1 MPNLLETQYVEAPP
15 APELRLSDYLVTL
28 LENWRMIAA
37 ITLLALGGG
46 SIYAMIAKPVYRADA
61 LIQVEDSKGDANAN
75 NQNALQSL
83 SSIFDSKSST
93 AAEIE
98 LIRSRLVVE
107 DAVRTLHLD
116 IAARPRYLPVIGG
129 WLAARHSGKAPAP
142 PRLGLPQY
150 AWGGESITMSL
161 FDTPAKYYKQPFVL
175 TVEGER
181 SYSLR
186 DPAGALVLNGRV
198 GEETGGASTLG
209 PVRVRID
216 HLVARPG
223 TQFELTRASTL
234 ATVESVQRALAV
246 GETALQS
253 GVIRASLE
261 GPDSKLTAEI
271 VNTIARQFV
280 QQDIGRRSAEAEHTL
295 AFLEQQ
301 LPVLRKELDQAE
313 QRYNSFRN
321 KLGTVN
327 LGEESRLL
335 LQQIVDNKNRLLTM
349 ETQLAE
355 FYTRYTD
362 THPAVVSL
370 KAQIAALTA
379 QQNALRR
386 SVSLLPDTEQTALRL
401 MRDVRV
407 DTELYTSL
415 LNNAQQLRV
424 IKAGQVGS
432 VRVVD
437 FAEPADEPVRPQR
450 AMLVLISAGLGM
462 VAAMVLALLK
472 KALYG
477 GVEHPEDIERLT
489 GVPVCAVVPRSRMQL
504 RLQRELSRNRS
515 ERSERERGRPRLL
528 AARAPDDVAVE
539 GVRSLRTTLQYALR
553 DASNNVVM
561 LTGSRQDAGKSFLSV
576 NLAALVA
583 AGQRR
588 VLMIDGDMRRGAV
601 HAHFGLRHQPG
612 LADALMG
619 EDFDAVV
626 VREVLP
632 GLDVM
637 PRGTVPPDPAE
648 LLMSERFRLLLE
660 RLSPRYDMVIIDTPP
675 VLEVT
680 DATLLGRYA
689 GTTLLVVRHGRHP
702 AGEIGETVRR
712 LGNGGVALRG
722 VLLTDV
728 PKPPLRLGAGYT
740 GYYTSV
746 EGVR

>member
-1 MPNLLETQYVEAPP
+1 M
-15 APELRLSDYLVTL
+15 
-28 LENWRMIAA
+28 
-37 ITLLALGGG
+37 
-46 SIYAMIAKPVYRADA
+46 
-61 LIQVEDSKGDANAN
+61 
-75 NQNALQSL
+75 
-83 SSIFDSKSST
+83 
-93 AAEIE
+93 
-98 LIRSRLVVE
+98 
-107 DAVRTLHLD
+107 
-116 IAARPRYLPVIGG
+116 
-129 WLAARHSGKAPAP
+129 
-142 PRLGLPQY
+142 
-150 AWGGESITMSL
+150 
-161 FDTPAKYYKQPFVL
+161 
-175 TVEGER
+175 
-181 SYSLR
+181 
-186 DPAGALVLNGRV
+186 
-198 GEETGGASTLG
+198 
-209 PVRVRID
+209 
-216 HLVARPG
+216 
-223 TQFELTRASTL
+223 
-234 ATVESVQRALAV
+234 
-246 GETALQS
+246 
-253 GVIRASLE
+253 
-261 GPDSKLTAEI
+261 
-271 VNTIARQFV
+271 

-313 QRYNSFRN
+313 ERYNSFRN

-355 FYTRYTD
+355 YNTRYTESN
-362 THPAVVSL
+362 PAVVSL
-370 KAQIAALTA
+370 KAQIATLTA

-386 SVSLLPDTEQTALRL
+386 SISLLPDTEQTALRL

-424 IKAGQVGS
+424 VKAGQVGS

-462 VAAMVLALLK
+462 LAAMVLALLR

-477 GVEHPEDIERLT
+477 GVEHPEDIERLI

-504 RLQRELSRNRS
+504 RLQRELN
-515 ERSERERGRPRLL
+515 RGRND
-528 AARAPDDVAVE
+528 RAPRACWPRAHLTTSRWKACA
-539 GVRSLRTTLQYALR
+539 GLRTTLQYGAPR
-553 DASNNVVM
+553 RHQQRGDADRLAPGRGQVFPVCQP
-561 LTGSRQDAGKSFLSV
+561 GRAGRGR
-576 NLAALVA
+576 AA
-583 AGQRR
+583 RR
-588 VLMIDGDMRRGAV
+588 VLMIDGDMRRGEV

-619 EDFDAVV
+619 EDFDTVV

-637 PRGTVPPDPAE
+637 PRGAVPPDPAE
-648 LLMSERFRLLLE
+648 LLMSERFRMMLE
-660 RLSPRYDMVIIDTPP
+660 HLSHRYDMVIIDTPP

-680 DATLLGRYA
+680 DATLLGRHA

-712 LGNGGVALRG
+712 LGNGGVAVRG

-728 PKPPLRLGAGYT
+728 PKPPLRLGAGYS
-740 GYYTSV
+740 GYNTSV
-746 EGVR
+746 EGHQVSR

>member
-1 MPNLLETQYVEAPP
+1 MRDTMPNLLETQYVEAPA
-15 APELRLSDYLVTL
+15 APELRLSDYLVTV
-28 LENWRMIAA
+28 LENWRMIGA
-37 ITLLALGGG
+37 ITLLALAGG

-75 NQNALQSL
+75 NQNSLQSL

-116 IAARPRYLPVIGG
+116 IGARPRYLPVIGG
-129 WLAARHSGKAPAP
+129 WLAGRYTGKTPAP
-142 PRLGLPQY
+142 PRFGLPQY
-150 AWGGESITMSL
+150 AWGGESIKMSL
-161 FDTPAKYYKQPFVL
+161 FETPAKYYKKPFVL
-175 TVEGER
+175 TVEDER
-181 SYSLR
+181 TYSLR
-186 DPAGALVLNGRV
+186 DPDGALVLNGRV

-216 HLVARPG
+216 HLVGRPG

-246 GETALQS
+246 GETTLQS
-253 GVIRASLE
+253 GIIRASLE

-271 VNTIARQFV
+271 VNTVARQFV

-313 QRYNSFRN
+313 ERYNSFRN

-349 ETQLAE
+349 EAQLAE
-355 FYTRYTD
+355 YNTRYTENN
-362 THPAVVSL
+362 PAVVSL
-370 KAQIAALTA
+370 KAQIATLTA

-424 IKAGQVGS
+424 VKAGQVGS

-437 FAEPADEPVRPQR
+437 FAAPADEPVRPQR

-462 VAAMVLALLK
+462 LAAILLALLK

-477 GVEHPEDIERLT
+477 GMEHPEDIERLT

-504 RLQRELSRNRS
+504 RLQRELSHGRVG
-515 ERSERERGRPRLL
+515 RGPRLL

-539 GVRSLRTTLQYALR
+539 GVRGLRTTLQYALR

-588 VLMIDGDMRRGAV
+588 VLMIDADMRRGAV

-619 EDFDAVV
+619 ENFDAVV
-626 VREVLP
+626 TRDVLP

-648 LLMSERFRLLLE
+648 LLMSERFRMLLDHF
-660 RLSPRYDMVIIDTPP
+660 SHRYDMVIIDTPP

-689 GTTLLVVRHGRHP
+689 GITLLVVRHGRHP
-702 AGEIGETVRR
+702 PGEIGETVRR
-712 LGNGGVALRG
+712 LASGGVALRG

-728 PKPPLRLGAGYT
+728 PKPPLRLGTGYS

-746 EGVR
+746 EGIK

>member
-129 WLAARHSGKAPAP
+129 WLAARHSGKTPAP
-142 PRLGLPQY
+142 PQLGLPQY

-462 VAAMVLALLK
+462 AAAMVLALLK

-504 RLQRELSRNRS
+504 RLQRELSRNWS

>member
-1 MPNLLETQYVEAPP
+1 MSNLLETQYVEPP
-15 APELRLSDYLVTL
+15 AAPELRLSDYLVTL

-37 ITLLALGGG
+37 ITLLALVGG
-46 SIYAMIAKPVYRADA
+46 SIYAMTAKPVYRADA

-75 NQNALQSL
+75 NQNSLQSL

-129 WLAARHSGKAPAP
+129 WLAAPHSGKTPAP
-142 PRLGLPQY
+142 PRFGLPQY

-161 FDTPAKYYKQPFVL
+161 FETPARYYKKPFVL

-181 SYSLR
+181 TYSVR
-186 DPAGALVLNGRV
+186 DPDGALVLNGRV

-216 HLVARPG
+216 HLTGRPG

-253 GVIRASLE
+253 GIIRASLE

-301 LPVLRKELDQAE
+301 LPVLRKELDRAE
-313 QRYNSFRN
+313 ERYNSFRN

-355 FYTRYTD
+355 YNTRYTESN
-362 THPAVVSL
+362 PAVVSL
-370 KAQIAALTA
+370 KAQIATLTA

-386 SVSLLPDTEQTALRL
+386 SISLLPDTEQTALRL

-424 IKAGQVGS
+424 VKAGQVGS

-437 FAEPADEPVRPQR
+437 FAAPADEPVRPQR

-462 VAAMVLALLK
+462 LAAMVLALLK

-477 GVEHPEDIERLT
+477 GVEHPEDIERLI

-504 RLQRELSRNRS
+504 RLQRELSRGRND
-515 ERSERERGRPRLL
+515 RGVPRLL
-528 AARAPDDVAVE
+528 AARAPDDIAVE

-553 DASNNVVM
+553 DATNNVVM

-588 VLMIDGDMRRGAV
+588 VLMIDGDMRRGEV

-648 LLMSERFRLLLE
+648 LLMSERFRMMLE
-660 RLSPRYDMVIIDTPP
+660 HLSHRYDMVIIDTPP

-680 DATLLGRYA
+680 DATLLGRHA

-728 PKPPLRLGAGYT
+728 PKPPLRLGAGYS

-746 EGVR
+746 EGIK